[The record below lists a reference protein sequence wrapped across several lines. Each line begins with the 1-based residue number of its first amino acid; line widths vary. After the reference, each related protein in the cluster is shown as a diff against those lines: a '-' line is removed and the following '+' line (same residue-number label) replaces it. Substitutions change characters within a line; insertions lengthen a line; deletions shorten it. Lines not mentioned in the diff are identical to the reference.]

1 MAHEKISFSPIAQG
15 TNATSVVDVDVRK
28 TQLHF
33 RMLQLQQPLRQR
45 LLALFLFDKG
55 MDTCRGNWWQMG
67 GRWGLA
73 A

>member
-33 RMLQLQQPLRQR
+33 RMLQL
-45 LLALFLFDKG
+45 
-55 MDTCRGNWWQMG
+55 
-67 GRWGLA
+67 
-73 A
+73 